1 MLTVRPI
8 QTADWGWELSYNLGW
23 NKNKIDELIASQG
36 SDYYISNA
44 YCAGGKATA
53 DNMIKAWKKGQAVSA
68 FYVFQQVYDEKGQPI
83 YGEFVDRDAN
93 GIIDNRD
100 RYFYK
105 KSDPDVTM
113 GLSTKLTYKHW
124 DLGLGF
130 RASLNNYAYNA
141 VEAGDNMNTGLTR
154 VYSGNTYHNVLNYE
168 LAKNWTAASASA
180 SCSDYFIQNASFLK
194 LDNITLGY
202 SFDHIGRSNITGRVY
217 ATAQNVFTITK
228 YKGLDPEIDGG
239 YDNNIY
245 PRPFTCILGVNLN
258 F

>member
-1 MLTVRPI
+1 MEGRT
-8 QTADWGWELSYNLGW
+8 G
-23 NKNKIDELIASQG
+23 NKR
-36 SDYYISNA
+36 
-44 YCAGGKATA
+44 
-53 DNMIKAWKKGQAVSA
+53 
-68 FYVFQQVYDEKGQPI
+68 QPRF
-83 YGEFVDRDAN
+83 GEFVDRNAD
-93 GIIDNRD
+93 GIIDYKD

-113 GLSTKLTYKHW
+113 GLSTKLTYKNW

-130 RASLNNYAYNA
+130 RASLNNYAYNG
-141 VEAGDNMNTGLTR
+141 VEAGDNMNTGMSR
-154 VYSGNTYHNVLNYE
+154 IYSGNTWHNTFKNE
-168 LAKNWTAASASA
+168 LAKDWTSSSANA

-202 SFDHIGRSNITGRVY
+202 SFNHIGKSKINGRVY

-239 YDNNIY
+239 YDNNVY
-245 PRPFTCILGVNLN
+245 PRPFTGILGVSLN